1 MSMPVIESGYP
12 INLSASGVV
21 CAKPCTIL
29 GFYVNSNTGGTATMN
44 LLDGGSGGT
53 ALCGTITPA
62 IGFHRFPAMCG
73 SAAYFTKVSGTIDV
87 TVFFQPAS

>member
-29 GFYVNSNTGGTATMN
+29 GFYVNSTSSGTMN
-44 LLDGGSGGT
+44 LLDGGSSGT

-73 SAAYFTKVSGTIDV
+73 SAAYFKKVSGTIDV